1 MLMITR
7 KKEES
12 VLLAFKNEKGEESIV
27 KVMVTKIQGQGRVQ
41 LGFDA
46 PACVRIVREEI
57 K

>member
-12 VLLAFKNEKGEESIV
+12 VLLAFKNETGQETII
-27 KVMVTKIQGQGRVQ
+27 KVLVTKIHGQGRVQ

-46 PACVRIVREEI
+46 PKSVRIVREEI